1 MKDTDTGFEIVPI
14 VVVGCVI
21 IETDVLNVITMH
33 LINAINSDLMETV
46 MLKLQSKY

>member
-14 VVVGCVI
+14 VVVGCV